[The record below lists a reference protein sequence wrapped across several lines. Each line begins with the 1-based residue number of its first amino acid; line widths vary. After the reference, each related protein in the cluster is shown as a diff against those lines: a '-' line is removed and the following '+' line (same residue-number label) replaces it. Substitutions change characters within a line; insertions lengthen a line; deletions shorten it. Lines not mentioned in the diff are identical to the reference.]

1 MAEREETERLIRSAR
16 VRIRAL
22 EDAYGKEEYDEIIN
36 TAYSIMFMAARATV
50 NHLGADA
57 NNHRQVSSIFRKE
70 LIGRRIVEK
79 KYEDY
84 LRKIRKYRED
94 FMEGE
99 REQFDKEKLGAIVK
113 GCKDFI
119 NILGKVIK
127 KYEEPIIDYDLGDY
141 A

>member
-1 MAEREETERLIRSAR
+1 MAEKEETERLIRSAR
-16 VRIRAL
+16 VRTRAM
-22 EDAYGKEEYDEIIN
+22 ENAYDKEEYDEIVN
-36 TAYSIMFMAARATV
+36 AAYSIMFMAVRATV

-57 NNHRQVSSIFRKE
+57 NNHRQVASLFRKE

-94 FMEGE
+94 FMAGE
-99 REQFDKEKLGAIVK
+99 CEQFDKEKLGAIVK
-113 GCKDFI
+113 GCKDFV
-119 NILGKVIK
+119 NILHEVIK
-127 KYEEPIIDYDLGDY
+127 KYEEPIINYDLSDY